1 MAEPLD
7 PRLVYARTD
16 DADEASPAMARL
28 SPPAKRLL
36 RLIDGRRAL
45 AQLPNHVRPGELP
58 GLLDELAAYG
68 LIVLSGILE
77 ELPAGWTDARDP
89 RLDDFKQRIRGSVER
104 ELGSAGRVLEARLQD
119 CVNMTVMR
127 SVLREV
133 IELVRTRASAEAAD
147 RVAAAAQ
154 AVLAAWAE
162 RESGRSPPRA
172 RG

>member
-16 DADEASPAMARL
+16 DADEASPALARL

-58 GLLDELAAYG
+58 GLLDELVAYG

-104 ELGSAGRVLEARLQD
+104 ELGAAGRVLEARLQD

-133 IELVRTRASAEAAD
+133 IDLVRTRATAEAAD

-154 AVLAAWAE
+154 AANTAWAV
-162 RESGRSPPRA
+162 RESGGSPPST

>member
-7 PRLVYARTD
+7 PRLIYARTD
-16 DADEASPAMARL
+16 DTDDASPALARL
-28 SPPAKRLL
+28 SPPARRLL

-77 ELPAGWTDARDP
+77 ELPAGWTNARDP

-104 ELGSAGRVLEARLQD
+104 ELGSAGHVLEARLQD

-127 SVLREV
+127 GVLREV

-154 AVLAAWAE
+154 AANTAWAL
-162 RESGRSPPRA
+162 RESGGSPPPD

>member
-1 MAEPLD
+1 MPEPLD

-16 DADEASPAMARL
+16 YGDGASPSLARL

-58 GLLDELAAYG
+58 GLLDELVTHG
-68 LIVLSGILE
+68 LVVLSGILE

-89 RLDDFKQRIRGSVER
+89 RLDDFKQRIRGSVEH
-104 ELGSAGRVLEARLQD
+104 ELGATGRVLEARLQD
-119 CVNMTVMR
+119 CVNLTVMR
-127 SVLREV
+127 GVLREI
-133 IELVRTRASAEAAD
+133 IELVRNRASAEAAD

-154 AVLAAWAE
+154 AANTAWAA
-162 RESGRSPPRA
+162 RESGGSPPRT

>member
-16 DADEASPAMARL
+16 YGDDASRALARL

-45 AQLPNHVRPGELP
+45 AQLPSHVRPGELP
-58 GLLDELAAYG
+58 GLLDELVAYG

-89 RLDDFKQRIRGSVER
+89 RLDDFKQRIRGSVEH
-104 ELGSAGRVLEARLQD
+104 ELGAAGRVLEARLQD

-127 SVLREV
+127 GVLRE
-133 IELVRTRASAEAAD
+133 IIDLVRTRASAEAAD

-154 AVLAAWAE
+154 AANTAWAA
-162 RESGRSPPRA
+162 RESGGSAPRT

>member
-16 DADEASPAMARL
+16 YADDASPALARL

-58 GLLDELAAYG
+58 GLLDELVAYG
-68 LIVLSGILE
+68 LIVLAGILE

-89 RLDDFKQRIRGSVER
+89 RLDDFKQRIRGSVEH
-104 ELGSAGRVLEARLQD
+104 ELGTAGRVLEARLQD

-127 SVLREV
+127 GVLREV
-133 IELVRTRASAEAAD
+133 IELVRTRASAEGAD

-154 AVLAAWAE
+154 AANTAWAA
-162 RESGRSPPRA
+162 RESGGSPPRT